1 MSIMND
7 SSLLLLPIEIL
18 YHIIDYLDISTNFLS
33 FSNVCTYFRAICN
46 TYNRFQLDFRAISKT
61 NLDHICQLIQ
71 PENALSLILT
81 YENKTSGAKRL
92 FFSLFN
98 IDQFTRLLSL
108 SLLNIDED
116 ALSKNCHSN
125 ISLTITSIVID
136 WRDAHCSTNTHA
148 VITEKMYA
156 INLTLT
162 KIMTGVAAMKSTVPV
177 EYLFR
182 HLTKLTIDVDQ
193 EWSIECVEFLSKIID
208 LFLIDKITFNPDL
221 NLKFIH
227 NTLNN
232 IFILMGLAYNLSTL
246 AIHPYPSHDGI
257 IDIENISSIIPCHI
271 KYLEVVIKDIHSM
284 KVILD
289 HHEHL
294 WSRTLLAYSDQSI
307 PWSKFVDELV
317 FRKNNFVYGNPII
330 LYVFGLVK
338 YNVNFKNI

>member
-1 MSIMND
+1 MMYVTQKQYCSILRQMPNLKSFTLND
-7 SSLLLLPIEIL
+7 FSLHKTDENVTIFSRPIFHEQLP
-18 YHIIDYLDISTNFLS
+18 
-33 FSNVCTYFRAICN
+33 
-46 TYNRFQLDFRAISKT
+46 
-61 NLDHICQLIQ
+61 
-71 PENALSLILT
+71 SLILT
-81 YENKTSGAKRL
+81 DSRKKMMEPIS
-92 FFSLFN
+92 F
-98 IDQFTRLLSL
+98 LSL
-108 SLLNIDED
+108 TPLLTYLKIICVPAAFD
-116 ALSKNCHSN
+116 
-125 ISLTITSIVID
+125 TIVD
-136 WRDAHCSTNTHA
+136 GFRWERFLGD
-148 VITEKMYA
+148 
-156 INLTLT
+156 NLTLLHNDR
-162 KIMTGVAAMKSTVPV
+162 VFYFQSTVPV

-307 PWSKFVDELV
+307 PWSKFVEELV